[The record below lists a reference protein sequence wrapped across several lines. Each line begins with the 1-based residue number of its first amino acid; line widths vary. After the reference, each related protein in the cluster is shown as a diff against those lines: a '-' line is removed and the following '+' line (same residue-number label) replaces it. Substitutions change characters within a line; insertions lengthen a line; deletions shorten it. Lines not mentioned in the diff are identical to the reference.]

1 MTVRNLTIALLAL
14 AGAIA
19 SALAAVPQ
27 QQTLSFGKFGNV
39 TVYRNSPEPSNMV
52 LFVSGDGGWN
62 LGVVNMAKTLAS
74 LDATV
79 VGIDITRFLKAQ
91 ESAKDACAYPAADF
105 EQLSQFVQK
114 KLGYKAF
121 HRPVLVGY
129 SSGATLVYA
138 LLGQAPRS
146 TFLGGISLGFCP
158 DLPIKHPWC
167 KGFGL
172 EYSKRPDGKG
182 VDFSAIKTLTEPWY
196 VLQGGQDQVCSPT
209 ATAAFVA
216 KVPNGKLVSL
226 PAVGHGFSVER
237 NWMPQFT
244 DAFNQIIAS
253 ARRPKPLPPIG
264 DRASIPPGASAPD
277 VSSLP
282 LVEVPATGGGS
293 DSIAV
298 LMSGDGGW
306 AGLDREVANG
316 LAAKGIPV
324 VGFDSLSYFWSKRTP
339 DETARAVEATLNR
352 YLKVWNKSRVIL
364 VGYSFGGDVFPF
376 VVHRLSGDLQ
386 KRVRVLTLIVPS
398 TSAQFEFH
406 VAEWAGV
413 NLGDTLPT
421 LPEMQKA
428 AGIKTLCIYGT
439 EETDSLCPKLTALG
453 AKIIG
458 LPGGHHVGGDYARLV
473 SEIVGAS
480 GL

>member
-1 MTVRNLTIALLAL
+1 MMARTLPIAFLAL
-14 AGAIA
+14 I
-19 SALAAVPQ
+19 SAFAAAPLQ
-27 QQTLSFGKFGNV
+27 QQTLSFGKFGTV
-39 TVYRNSPEPSNMV
+39 TVYRSSPEPSHMV

-91 ESAKDACAYPAADF
+91 ENAKNACAYPAADF
-105 EQLSQFVQK
+105 EQLSQYVQK
-114 KLGYKAF
+114 KLGFKAF
-121 HRPVLVGY
+121 HRPTLVGY

-158 DLPIKHPWC
+158 DLPTTRTWC

-172 EYSKRPDGKG
+172 EYSKRLDGKG
-182 VDFSAIKTLTEPWY
+182 VDFSTMKTFTEPWY
-196 VLQGGQDQVCSPT
+196 VLQGGQDQVCSP
-209 ATAAFVA
+209 ASTAAFVA
-216 KVPNGKLVSL
+216 QVPNGKLTSL
-226 PAVGHGFSVER
+226 PNVGHGFSVEK

-244 DAFNQIIAS
+244 DAFNQIVAS

-264 DRASIPPGASAPD
+264 DRASAPPGGSAPD

-282 LVEVPATGGGS
+282 LVEVPALGGSS
-293 DSIAV
+293 DSIAI

-324 VGFDSLSYFWSKRTP
+324 VGFDSLSYFWNKRTP
-339 DETARAVEATLNR
+339 DETARAIEATLGR

-376 VVHRLSGDLQ
+376 VVHRLSRDMQQRIRL
-386 KRVRVLTLIVPS
+386 LTLIVPS

-406 VAEWAGV
+406 VAEWAGI
-413 NLGDTLPT
+413 NLGETLPT
-421 LPEMQKA
+421 LPEMQKT
-428 AGIKTLCIYGT
+428 AGINTLCIYGT
-439 EETDSLCPKLTALG
+439 EETDSLCPKLKTLG

-458 LPGGHHVGGDYARLV
+458 LPGGHHVGGDYALLV
-473 SEIVGAS
+473 SEIVDAS